1 MARRG
6 KNPRKRHPR
15 EKNQRRKKKQRNAII
30 TRMTTVPGSSMNPT
44 MRRKGRI
51 VNTRD
56 RTFVIGM
63 EAVDERS
70 KEGIAIAGER
80 GFGSDE
86 QWSCRVN
93 ECNSRVSAGFGVT

>member
-15 EKNQRRKKKQRNAII
+15 EKNQRRKKKRRNAVI
-30 TRMTTVPGSSMNPT
+30 TRITTIPGSSMNPI
-44 MRRKGRI
+44 MRRKGRV

-56 RTFVIGM
+56 RTFFIGM

-70 KEGIAIAGER
+70 KEGIAIAEKR
-80 GFGSDE
+80 GFGGDE
-86 QWSCRVN
+86 QC
-93 ECNSRVSAGFGVT
+93 GVAE